1 MHCVQ
6 LRALSASPDLVQ
18 SHSKSELL
26 LTQVFS
32 GLATQQQQ
40 QQGIST
46 ASREGV
52 TVGTAAAAAAAA
64 AAGLQASPVDP
75 VLAQFGGKRNPARDR
90 VFRASWEKQQLW
102 QRQQE
107 RLQPGWRAA
116 AAANLSSLTAG
127 CTAAGG
133 AAGATVGG
141 SYAAQ
146 QAQQRRW
153 GMTPEPYLY
162 SNRTEA
168 GGHLDSSS
176 STARPALHLPSLQH
190 TAMTVAGATAPAN
203 QQQQQQERP
212 ATVGLVS
219 RVHLQQLACSISRAV
234 NLQATAMGS
243 AGADGEDGG
252 SSDAAAARG
261 TVGRGAAVKRPSA
274 LGLKAGEVERLIA
287 RWDACRLACA
297 ISAVWIV
304 ACVARPI
311 GLWGCCGC
319 S

>member
-1 MHCVQ
+1 MPPAGPMHRVQ

-26 LTQVFS
+26 LTQAFS

-40 QQGIST
+40 QQGTST
-46 ASREGV
+46 ASREG
-52 TVGTAAAAAAAA
+52 TTIGTTAAAA
-64 AAGLQASPVDP
+64 GPVDP

-90 VFRASWEKQQLW
+90 VLRASWEKQQLW

-116 AAANLSSLTAG
+116 AAASLSSLPAG
-127 CTAAGG
+127 CTAAAG
-133 AAGATVGG
+133 AAGTTVGDGG
-141 SYAAQ
+141 SYASQ

-162 SNRTEA
+162 SHRTEA
-168 GGHLDSSS
+168 GGHLDSSA
-176 STARPALHLPSLQH
+176 STARPALHLPALQQ
-190 TAMTVAGATAPAN
+190 TAITAAGATAPAN
-203 QQQQQQERP
+203 QQQQQERP

-234 NLQATAMGS
+234 NLQATAVGS
-243 AGADGEDGG
+243 AGPDGDDGG
-252 SSDAAAARG
+252 SSDAAAAGG

-287 RWDACRLACA
+287 RWAGQFVGWPVPQQA
-297 ISAVWIV
+297 
-304 ACVARPI
+304 
-311 GLWGCCGC
+311 
-319 S
+319 